1 MAKTRI
7 QRVARLLEQGN
18 YSPPFSSHL
27 GYNLP
32 ERESLESRLDSYFFD
47 RGGFDGLP
55 KPIQKDLNWLLDRLY
70 AGDSSGGAST
80 KAIVAG
86 ATESL
91 VIADGSR
98 PVFFINSDSLVAKG
112 GPNGP
117 FVDALTASSAAIAS
131 ASLSVG
137 RIETDDLASPP
148 DADVYYVGT
157 AFLIAPNL
165 AMTNRHVIQEMVR
178 VGDETGDGPFRLAF
192 DYWLNFDGQ
201 ASGGKGR
208 RVAISRV
215 LYGGEGFIDRDG
227 DVARLD
233 MALLELGPPESVN
246 FVKPTPL
253 QLSSRRPSKGSKVAV
268 IGYPARPA
276 SVGDGE
282 TPSAG
287 QELQSV
293 LVKVFDDRFGFKR
306 CAVGQYTAVPA
317 GLSADA
323 MGRVVGHDAST
334 LGGNSGSPLIELEAG
349 QSLVSALHFLGEPRK
364 SNYAPSMDKLAQVLS
379 NFHVGLV

>member
-1 MAKTRI
+1 MAKTRL
-7 QRVARLLEQGN
+7 QKVARFLEQGN
-18 YSPPFSSHL
+18 YDPQFASSL
-27 GYNLP
+27 GYKLP
-32 ERESLESRLDSYFFD
+32 ERSSLETRLDHYFAD

-55 KPIQKDLNWLLDRLY
+55 KPIQKDVNWLLDQLY
-70 AGDSSGGAST
+70 SDEST
-80 KAIVAG
+80 VGPTGKAIIVG
-86 ATESL
+86 ATES
-91 VIADGSR
+91 VIIADGSR
-98 PVFFINSDSLVAKG
+98 PVFFIDNDALISKG

-117 FVDALTASSAAIAS
+117 FVDALSASSGLIAN

-137 RIETDDLASPP
+137 RIETDDLAAPP
-148 DADVYYVGT
+148 DADTYYVGT

-178 VGDETGDGPFRLAF
+178 VGDETGEGPFRLAY

-201 ASGGKGR
+201 ANGGKGR

-215 LYGGEGFIDRDG
+215 AYGGEGFIDRDG
-227 DVARLD
+227 NVSRLD
-233 MALLELGPPESVN
+233 MALLELGPPEN
-246 FVKPTPL
+246 TDFVKPAPL
-253 QLSSRRPSKGSKVAV
+253 ALSSRPPSKGSKLAV

-276 SVGDGE
+276 IIAEGE

-293 LVKVFDDRFGFKR
+293 LVNVFDDRFGFKR
-306 CAVGQYTAVPA
+306 CAVGSYTAVPA

-323 MGRVVGHDAST
+323 LGRVVGHDAAT
-334 LGGNSGSPLIELEAG
+334 LGGNSGSPLIELGTG

-364 SNYAPSMDKLAQVLS
+364 SNYAHSMEKMAQVLS
-379 NFHVGLV
+379 NFHVGLL